1 MSSETIPDHL
11 VITPPD
17 RYHGEGPKILWI
29 DWQFDQIEHCLNM
42 LRASP
47 IRLIFNT
54 FGPNDTDIKWLLDTA
69 YQADIIL
76 MNMDANSTVDV
87 LKGHMIAW
95 DKTFYFGR
103 KDLQDIFPG
112 YIDDHVGKM
121 LVWVGEEVHKRNT

>member
-1 MSSETIPDHL
+1 VSSETIPDHL

-17 RYHGEGPKILWI
+17 RYHGEGPKILWV

-42 LRASP
+42 LRGSP
-47 IRLIFNT
+47 IRLIFYT
-54 FGPNDTDIKWLLDTA
+54 YGPNDSDAKWLLDTA

-76 MNMDANSTVDV
+76 MNMDASSGASV
-87 LKGHMIAW
+87 LKGHMISW